1 MAVEILNETDDDVD
15 VDALQRLCAFLYE
28 SLHLHPEA
36 ELSLICVDD
45 AAMEQLH
52 LEWMDLPD
60 ATDVMSFPMDEL
72 RPGTEAQPTQGL
84 LGDIVICP
92 SVAAQQAKR
101 MGHSTD
107 DEILLLATHGML
119 HLLGFDH
126 DEPEDKQQMFALQN
140 ELLTAFLGRPAP
152 SPTET

>member
-15 VDALQRLCAFLYE
+15 VESLQRLCAFLYE

-72 RPGTEAQPTQGL
+72 RPGTVAQPTQGL

-126 DEPEDKQQMFALQN
+126 DEPDDKEQMFALQN